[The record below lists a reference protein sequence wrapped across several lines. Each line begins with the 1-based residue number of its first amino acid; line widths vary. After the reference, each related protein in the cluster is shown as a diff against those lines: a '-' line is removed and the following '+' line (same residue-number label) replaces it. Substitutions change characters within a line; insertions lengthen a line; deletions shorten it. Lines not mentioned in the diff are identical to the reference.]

1 MYRLAA
7 EGVLPHTR
15 PMYRRLSSQL
25 AQARREGRFPDLIDT
40 MREVH
45 VPPAWPSAG
54 AFVAEMPAWFRLD
67 RTAGQ
72 EHALYVAAEKD
83 TLRQQ
88 LTGWLEFAGIPVF
101 VVRGFS
107 SQSYADVVRHRVAHE
122 QRQACLL
129 VVGDFDCSGE
139 DIEWDWV
146 ERTGCWSSV
155 TRVLLTYEQMRA
167 YELPAT
173 EGKRGDPQW
182 PAFARRYGFDIERP
196 VQWEVEALE
205 PDELQ
210 RLVLGRCA
218 STPTAW
224 AGRWRHPGRFPT
236 RSCRPQGELWSGGT
250 RSKATNCSS
259 FPERTGPGPSLP
271 FAAAGRTGMTPTST
285 SVTGSTSHCPAG
297 RPLTGCRSG
306 SNSLTRSTLGNSLR
320 PVCLS
325 STQSAAVVCCPNLTF
340 IEQQVTERM
349 STARR

>member
-1 MYRLAA
+1 MARERIRWPLVVERARQIVDGYAPLKVTLRQVMYRLAA
-7 EGVLPHTR
+7 EGVLPHTP
-15 PMYRRLSSQL
+15 PMYRRLSAQL

-45 VPPAWPSAG
+45 VPPAWPDVG

-88 LTGWLEFAGIPVF
+88 LTGWLEFAGIPVL

-107 SQSYADVVRHRVAHE
+107 SQSYADVVRDRVAHE
-122 QRQACLL
+122 QREAHLA

-139 DIEWDWV
+139 DIERDWV

-167 YELPAT
+167 YGLPAT
-173 EGKRGDPQW
+173 EGKRGDPRW
-182 PAFARRYGFDIERP
+182 PAFARRYGFDIEHP

-210 RLVLGRCA
+210 RLVLAAVDPYIDRDVLA
-218 STPTAW
+218 QQIAREEQQRR
-224 AGRWRHPGRFPT
+224 ALEDFAERW
-236 RSCRPQGELWSGGT
+236 GT
-250 RSKATNCSS
+250 R
-259 FPERTGPGPSLP
+259 
-271 FAAAGRTGMTPTST
+271 
-285 SVTGSTSHCPAG
+285 
-297 RPLTGCRSG
+297 
-306 SNSLTRSTLGNSLR
+306 
-320 PVCLS
+320 
-325 STQSAAVVCCPNLTF
+325 
-340 IEQQVTERM
+340 TEEP
-349 STARR
+349 